1 MSPMNNKIVSYL
13 FENSFDTYKTSADTL
28 MFSVDDSNRLII
40 LVSYEK
46 DLKKNEDDET
56 GSICLSELSAFQN
69 RHIKDITISN
79 FECIGYRDDL
89 VDAERLPPSIC
100 FYLFSFLRKLVNY
113 SKKSGNSSSTFIYKV
128 VKGHNLSLNF
138 GYGEGDEC
146 SSIYCNA
153 PPNYIFEIKLQDSY
167 FGDINLFKSLIG
179 TFPKLP
185 WLRPFGYYLEGY
197 KKSVDIPDKKKLKL
211 FDTNTKTRRIG
222 YLKLLADFFEKQKKI
237 PQNLI
242 NKVFEEFAIP
252 FEDELVQ
259 YKNPRG
265 MIKVSKTGISAKPY
279 IGLGKDIGIL
289 NYLNGYYSPGKDFKV
304 YIQLRKE
311 FQYSQVFELSLLDKI
326 FFGEQLLKYDFFY
339 LSNLLELIL
348 VCEPSNYV
356 ELKNNFKDYTL
367 KKLGEI
373 IKQSRDR
380 DTVSKRAVND
390 ISAVYKRIK
399 GWDKPGV
406 YLEHLLMPRLNWL
419 LDLDLIDM
427 DKGLNV
433 SLTDEGLRLLTNLCC
448 WADINCERVVT
459 PDSFLDRFSLHL
471 FDFVYRKE
479 TRTGKTNEENVSLIK
494 QKITECIDESFEYF
508 RTLAPN
514 RVTAS
519 QAINY
524 TKFKLFL
531 TKNFIVESKD
541 IRDFLE
547 SDEQVD
553 FVVMFQR
560 KYNDGYIQKKQQR
573 RQQEDE
579 SN

>member
-1 MSPMNNKIVSYL
+1 MNNKVISYL
-13 FENSFDTYKTSADTL
+13 FKNSFNTYRTSADTL
-28 MFSVDDSNRLII
+28 MFSVDDSDRLII
-40 LVSYEK
+40 LVSFEK

-56 GSICLSELSAFQN
+56 RCIGLSELGAFQN

-79 FECIGYRDDL
+79 YEYLGDRDDL

-100 FYLFSFLRKLVNY
+100 FYLFSFLRELLNY
-113 SKKSGNSSSTFIYKV
+113 SKRSDKSSSTFIYEV
-128 VKGHNLSLNF
+128 VKEHNLSLNY
-138 GYGEGDEC
+138 GYGEGAEC

-153 PPNYIFEIKLQDSY
+153 SPNYVFEIKLQDIY
-167 FGDINLFKSLIG
+167 LGDINLFKSLIG
-179 TFPKLP
+179 TFPELP
-185 WLRPFGYYLEGY
+185 WLRPPGYYLDDY
-197 KKSVDIPDKKKLKL
+197 KKNVDIPDKKKLKL

-242 NKVFEEFAIP
+242 NKVFEEFVMP
-252 FEDELVQ
+252 SEDELMQ
-259 YKNPRG
+259 YKNTKG

-279 IGLGKDIGIL
+279 IELGKDIGIL
-289 NYLNGYYSPGKDFKV
+289 NYLNGYYKPGKDFKV
-304 YIQLRKE
+304 YIQLKKE
-311 FQYSQVFELSLLDKI
+311 SEYSQVFELSLLDKI
-326 FFGEQLLKYDFFY
+326 FFGEQLLKHDFFY
-339 LSNLLELIL
+339 LTNLLELIF
-348 VCEPSNYV
+348 VCEATNYV

-367 KKLGEI
+367 KKLEEI
-373 IKQSRDR
+373 LKQSRDG
-380 DTVSKRAVND
+380 DSVSKRAVND

-399 GWDKPGV
+399 SWDKPEV

-427 DKGLNV
+427 DEGLNV
-433 SLTDEGLRLLTNLCC
+433 SLTDEGLRLLANLCC
-448 WADINCERVVT
+448 WADINCERIVT
-459 PDSFLDRFSLHL
+459 PDSFLERFSLHV

-479 TRTGKTNEENVSLIK
+479 TGSGKTNEEDEFRIK
-494 QKITECIDESFEYF
+494 RKITECIDESFEYF

-531 TKNFIVESKD
+531 TKDFTVEFKD

-547 SDEQVD
+547 SDEQDD
-553 FVVMFQR
+553 FLVMFQR
-560 KYNDGYIQKKQQR
+560 KYNDGYIQRKHQR
-573 RQQEDE
+573 RKQKDE